1 MFGHCFSNHFFM
13 KLLILFSFLCISTP
27 WCAQII
33 DNRKGNVF
41 EDENYFNQEFLWQ
54 NKIKS
59 VQGSVSIKRPQRPI
73 EPRPDMFIY
82 RFNEVGLLTQLD
94 KVSSVLH
101 LVDSMTIEY
110 KRNDLG
116 EVELRTEK
124 GNRGF
129 FTKKFIYDKDG
140 RVERLDF
147 GKSENIATNAKELQA
162 GSSIAINSESFKY
175 LSQSDSV
182 LRKSCYNNYGLLYA
196 HIITTRN
203 GLGYMISEKEE
214 LVMSNRSR
222 TKNYYYNDKGWL
234 EKIEW
239 SEGSNEVTARH
250 LFFYDPF
257 GNLLK
262 FEKYKGTTL
271 EQEIEVLY
279 TEKMLIEAILD
290 QDLYT
295 KAITITKFTYE
306 FY

>member
-1 MFGHCFSNHFFM
+1 M
-13 KLLILFSFLCISTP
+13 KKIILSFIVGAASLCN
-27 WCAQII
+27 AQII

-59 VQGSVSIKRPQRPI
+59 VRGSVSIKRPQRTI
-73 EPRPDMFIY
+73 EQRPDVFIY

-147 GKSENIATNAKELQA
+147 GKSENVSENAKELEA

-175 LSQSDSV
+175 LQQSDTV
-182 LRKSCYNNYGLLYA
+182 IRKSCYNNYGLLYS

-203 GLGYMISEKEE
+203 SLGYLLSEREE

-222 TKNYYYNDKGWL
+222 SKNYYYNDKGWL
-234 EKIEW
+234 DKIEW
-239 SEGSNEVTARH
+239 VEGGNQVAAKH
-250 LFFYDPF
+250 LFYYDPL

-262 FEKYKGTTL
+262 FEKYKGEVM
-271 EQEIEVLY
+271 EQEVEVLY

-290 QDLYT
+290 QDMYT

-306 FY
+306 FYTLDSEKK

>member
-1 MFGHCFSNHFFM
+1 MRLIPLIF
-13 KLLILFSFLCISTP
+13 LLICSVLTAN
-27 WCAQII
+27 AQII

-54 NKIKS
+54 NKVKAIH
-59 VQGSVSIKRPQRPI
+59 GSVSIKRPQRPI
-73 EPRPDMFIY
+73 DPRPDMFIY

-116 EVELRTEK
+116 EVEIRTEK

-129 FTKKFIYDKDG
+129 FTKKFIYDKEG
-140 RVERLDF
+140 RIERLDF
-147 GKSENIATNAKELQA
+147 GKSENVSTNAKELQA
-162 GSSIAINSESFKY
+162 GSSIAINSETFKY

-182 LRKSCYNNYGLLYA
+182 VRKSCYNNYGLLYS

-203 GLGYMISEKEE
+203 SLGYLLSEREE
-214 LVMSNRSR
+214 LVMSNRNR
-222 TKNYYYNDKGWL
+222 TKKYFYNDKGWL

-239 SEGSNEVTARH
+239 TEGNNDVSARH

-262 FEKYKGTTL
+262 LEKYKASTL

-279 TEKMLIEAILD
+279 TDKMLIEAILD

-295 KAITITKFTYE
+295 KAITITKFSYE